1 MFWQRLYNVSG
12 SEDSVRYVGGVE
24 VGGWPVPEVYWYRV
38 LEDGTEEEVVT
49 RTHTENWNG
58 NPNKYVPSSMIEIR
72 QIDQIRH
79 CIIFNQV
86 GEGYSGLYR
95 VRAVNCLGEA
105 ECEAD
110 IHVDGSG
117 GCGDDMY
124 LPPLWREKRRLTW
137 RDEDMRKKPFVG
149 YNEPELS
156 PEEIE
161 AMKKGSGLVPLSR
174 ITEYLAS
181 LPDYKPTDKFNNM
194 ERIPFRAGVD
204 ERDYRPTKKG
214 GSVRFPG
221 KFQKGK
227 ITHHGY
233 NTDAMGRI
241 LPKWHNKKDP
251 RSRDSSDW
259 RWKPVHPDLYVP
271 EFPAR
276 CQSPEPVPV
285 WETKED
291 ILQLIRWLRSMGCKV
306 LEAEAKEG
314 QQSQQPPPRPALP
327 KMKEPIETQ
336 HNNTIHENNYAQE
349 NQTKKQSKVQ
359 KFSYTRDNQNTA
371 LSEEEMAR
379 KKEQKEKKIAM
390 DIAHEAQEAI
400 QGHALQ
406 SMIKSDH
413 NSAIFTNK
421 QAKASQAAS
430 QHSEAVYESHVTSSQ
445 TQSRQFISHQTQ
457 VQTGVSKQEVTKQ
470 EVSQQT
476 ASHQSKDGSQQQT
489 SQTALT
495 QKAASHLTG
504 LLPAQTEVSQQQSFH
519 QSEVSSQQHMVT
531 SHTEVTHQQL
541 SSSSQQTEVGH
552 QSRAMYSKQDNL
564 SFPELEKLAQPPPA
578 LPPKTKIMHSPSR

>member
-314 QQSQQPPPRPALP
+314 QQSQQPPARPALP

-336 HNNTIHENNYAQE
+336 HNNTIHENSYAQE

-421 QAKASQAAS
+421 QAKASQ
-430 QHSEAVYESHVTSSQ
+430 HSEAVYESHVTSSQ

-457 VQTGVSKQEVTKQ
+457 VQTGVSKQ